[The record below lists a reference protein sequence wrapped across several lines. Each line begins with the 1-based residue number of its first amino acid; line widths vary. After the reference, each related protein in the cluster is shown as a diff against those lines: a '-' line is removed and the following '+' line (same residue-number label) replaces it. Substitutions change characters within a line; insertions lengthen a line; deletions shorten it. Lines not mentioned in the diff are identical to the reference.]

1 MSITTNLPPIVL
13 PEKDAA
19 KHVGG
24 AHVLEM
30 LRRDFKL
37 TEAFPARGR
46 QPKLYD
52 RTALEAAWK
61 TYLLTKKPK

>member
-1 MSITTNLPPIVL
+1 MTANLPPIVL
-13 PEKDAA
+13 PEKAA
-19 KHVGG
+19 AEHVGG
-24 AHVLEM
+24 LDVLEM
-30 LRRDFKL
+30 LKRDFKL

-46 QPKLYD
+46 QPKRYD